1 MKISASYLSA
11 IDKKKTIDKLNDTNI
26 DYLHVD
32 YMDGKFVEDKSETI
46 SDLKRILKDNKKP
59 LDVHIMGYPTE
70 SLLNEF
76 ALFNTE
82 YITIHLEVEKT
93 KEFIDKIK
101 NYGIKPGLSIK
112 PETPIETIY
121 PFLEDIKQVLI
132 MSVAPGL
139 GGQDF
144 IPESLEKIRILKE
157 YIAKNNYDVLISVDG
172 GINDDNINDLKAVE
186 ADIVVVGSFI
196 TNSDNYQEQIN
207 KLK

>member
-93 KEFIDKIK
+93 KEFIEKIK

-121 PFLEDIKQVLI
+121 PFFEDIKQVLI